1 MKRIALLI
9 SLALMPTLAF
19 AQGTPARIRGT
30 IASLTDKTL
39 TVTTREG
46 TTVAVTLLDPL
57 SVSVPK
63 RLELTDIKA
72 GDYVG
77 IAAEPDKGPGG
88 TATSLAVQV
97 FPAAMRGTAEGSFG
111 WDLTPT
117 STMTNG
123 NVDAVANGVSG
134 RVLTMS
140 FKGQTAKLDVPA
152 GTPIYTPIAATPADL
167 KPGAAVF
174 IYGVKAPDGK
184 ISTSRV
190 LVGKDGINPPS

>member
-30 IASLTDKTL
+30 IASLNDKTL

-174 IYGVKAPDGK
+174 VYGVKAPDGK